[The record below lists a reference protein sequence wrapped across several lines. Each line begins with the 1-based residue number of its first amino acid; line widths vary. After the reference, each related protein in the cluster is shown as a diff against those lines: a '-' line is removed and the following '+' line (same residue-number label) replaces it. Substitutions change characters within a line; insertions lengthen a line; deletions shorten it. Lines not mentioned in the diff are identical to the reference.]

1 MAAIEATATL
11 EEAREA
17 RDYWH
22 ARARTL
28 PRRRPAARREARM
41 LARRW
46 EQRLD
51 AAARRELLTAPVPAL
66 RAMVDVRRARAA
78 RGLRRAATLGLGA
91 MFAGGAVVGL
101 AADAAWHLVF

>member
-22 ARARTL
+22 ARAHDL
-28 PRRRPAARREARM
+28 PRRRAAARREART

-46 EQRLD
+46 ELRLD
-51 AAARRELLTAPVPAL
+51 QAARRELLRSPGPAL
-66 RAMVDVRRARAA
+66 RALVDVRRARVA

-91 MFAGGAVVGL
+91 MFAGGAAVGL
-101 AADAAWHLVF
+101 AADTAWHLLF